1 MSKEGASPL
10 NRKKSIT
17 TYDLAFI
24 GVMAAIIYVV
34 TMFRIPVGQSKI
46 HLANAVCLLAGMLFG
61 PVSGGLAAG
70 IGSALYDA
78 LAGGYDIANVAIT
91 FVSKFAMAAVCGL
104 MTGSLRAKK
113 EEQTEK
119 SSWLNDTG
127 KIILACVVG
136 ALTYVALYML
146 KSWLFKVYVEPVPPE
161 TLPAVLIG
169 KLIPSLINAAAA
181 VIVAP
186 LLYVPLKKVV
196 STIK

>member
-1 MSKEGASPL
+1 M
-10 NRKKSIT
+10 NRKKSMT
-17 TYDLAFI
+17 AYDLAFI

-61 PVSGGLAAG
+61 PVAGGLSAG

-104 MTGSLRAKK
+104 MTGSLREKK
-113 EEQTEK
+113 DEKTEK

-146 KSWLFKVYVEPVPPE
+146 KSWIFKVYVEPVPPE

-181 VIVAP
+181 VVVAP
-186 LLYVPLKKVV
+186 LLYVPLKKVMNTV
-196 STIK
+196 K

>member
-1 MSKEGASPL
+1 MKQ
-10 NRKKSIT
+10 KKT
-17 TYDLAFI
+17 MTAYDLAFI

-46 HLANAVCLLAGMLFG
+46 HLANAVCLLAGILFG
-61 PVSGGLAAG
+61 PVAGGLSAG

-104 MTGSLRAKK
+104 MTGSLREKK
-113 EEQTEK
+113 ENNKTEK

-127 KIILACVVG
+127 KLVLACVVG

-146 KSWLFKVYVEPVPPE
+146 KSWLFKMYVEPVPQE
-161 TLPAVLIG
+161 TLPAVLVG

-196 STIK
+196 NTVK

>member
-1 MSKEGASPL
+1 MSDKGVPPL
-10 NRKKSIT
+10 NRKKSLT
-17 TYDLAFI
+17 AYDLAFI

-61 PVSGGLAAG
+61 PVAGGLSAG

-104 MTGSLRAKK
+104 MTGSLRVKK
-113 EEQTEK
+113 EEKTEK

-181 VIVAP
+181 VVVAP
-186 LLYVPLKKVV
+186 LLYVPLKKVMNTV
-196 STIK
+196 K

>member
-1 MSKEGASPL
+1 M
-10 NRKKSIT
+10 NRKKSMT
-17 TYDLAFI
+17 AYDLAFV

-61 PVSGGLAAG
+61 PVAGGLSAG

-104 MTGSLRAKK
+104 MTGSLREKK
-113 EEQTEK
+113 DEKTEK

-146 KSWLFKVYVEPVPPE
+146 KSWIFKVYVEPVPPE

-181 VIVAP
+181 VVVAP
-186 LLYVPLKKVV
+186 LLYVPLKKVMNTV
-196 STIK
+196 K

>member
-1 MSKEGASPL
+1 M
-10 NRKKSIT
+10 NRKKSLT
-17 TYDLAFI
+17 AYDLAFI

-61 PVSGGLAAG
+61 PLAGGLSAG

-104 MTGSLRAKK
+104 MTGSLRVKK
-113 EEQTEK
+113 EEKTEK

-181 VIVAP
+181 VVVAP
-186 LLYVPLKKVV
+186 LLYVPLKKVMNTV
-196 STIK
+196 K

>member
-1 MSKEGASPL
+1 M
-10 NRKKSIT
+10 NRKKSMT
-17 TYDLAFI
+17 AYDLAFV

-34 TMFRIPVGQSKI
+34 TLFRIPVGQSKI

-61 PVSGGLAAG
+61 PVAGGLSAG

-104 MTGSLRAKK
+104 MTGSLREKK
-113 EEQTEK
+113 DEKTEK

-146 KSWLFKVYVEPVPPE
+146 KSWIFKVYVEPVPPE

-181 VIVAP
+181 VVVAP
-186 LLYVPLKKVV
+186 LLYVPLKKVMNTV
-196 STIK
+196 K

>member
-1 MSKEGASPL
+1 M
-10 NRKKSIT
+10 NRKKSMT
-17 TYDLAFI
+17 AYDLAFI

-61 PVSGGLAAG
+61 PVAGGLSAG

-104 MTGSLRAKK
+104 MTGSLRVKK
-113 EEQTEK
+113 EEKTEK

-186 LLYVPLKKVV
+186 LLYVPLKKVMNTV
-196 STIK
+196 K

>member
-1 MSKEGASPL
+1 M
-10 NRKKSIT
+10 NRKKSLT
-17 TYDLAFI
+17 AYDLAFI

-34 TMFRIPVGQSKI
+34 TMFRIPLGQSKI

-61 PVSGGLAAG
+61 PVAGGLSAG

-104 MTGSLRAKK
+104 MTGSLRVKK
-113 EEQTEK
+113 EEKTEK

-181 VIVAP
+181 VVVAP
-186 LLYVPLKKVV
+186 LLYVPLKKVMNTV
-196 STIK
+196 K

>member
-1 MSKEGASPL
+1 M
-10 NRKKSIT
+10 NRKKSMT
-17 TYDLAFI
+17 AYDLAFI

-61 PVSGGLAAG
+61 PVAGGLSAG

-104 MTGSLRAKK
+104 MTGSLREKK
-113 EEQTEK
+113 EEKTENT
-119 SSWLNDTG
+119 SWLNDTG
-127 KIILACVVG
+127 KIILACIAG

-169 KLIPSLINAAAA
+169 KLVPSLINAAAA

-186 LLYVPLKKVV
+186 LLYVPLKKVMNTV
-196 STIK
+196 K

>member
-1 MSKEGASPL
+1 MCKEGVPPL
-10 NRKKSIT
+10 NRKKSMT
-17 TYDLAFI
+17 AYDLAFI

-61 PVSGGLAAG
+61 PVAGGLSAG

-104 MTGSLRAKK
+104 MTGSLREKK
-113 EEQTEK
+113 EEKTENT
-119 SSWLNDTG
+119 SWLNDTG
-127 KIILACVVG
+127 KIILACIAG

-169 KLIPSLINAAAA
+169 KLVPSLINAAAA

-186 LLYVPLKKVV
+186 LLYVPLKKVMNTV
-196 STIK
+196 K

>member
-1 MSKEGASPL
+1 M
-10 NRKKSIT
+10 NRKKSLT
-17 TYDLAFI
+17 AYDLAFI

-61 PVSGGLAAG
+61 PVAGGLSAG

-104 MTGSLRAKK
+104 MTGSLRAK
-113 EEQTEK
+113 EEEKTEK
-119 SSWLNDTG
+119 SSWRNDTG

-186 LLYVPLKKVV
+186 LLYVPLKKVMNTV
-196 STIK
+196 K

>member
-1 MSKEGASPL
+1 M
-10 NRKKSIT
+10 NRKKSMT
-17 TYDLAFI
+17 AYDLAFI

-46 HLANAVCLLAGMLFG
+46 HLANAICLLAGMLFG
-61 PVSGGLAAG
+61 PVAGGLSAG

-104 MTGSLRAKK
+104 MTSSLREKK
-113 EEQTEK
+113 DEKTEK

-146 KSWLFKVYVEPVPPE
+146 KSWIFKVYVEPVPPE

-181 VIVAP
+181 IVVAP
-186 LLYVPLKKVV
+186 LLYVPLKKVMNTV
-196 STIK
+196 K

>member
-1 MSKEGASPL
+1 MSKEEVPPL
-10 NRKKSIT
+10 NRKKSMT
-17 TYDLAFI
+17 AYDLAFI

-61 PVSGGLAAG
+61 PVAGGLSAG

-104 MTGSLRAKK
+104 MTGSLREKK
-113 EEQTEK
+113 DEKTEK

-181 VIVAP
+181 VVVAP
-186 LLYVPLKKVV
+186 LLYVPLKKVMNTV
-196 STIK
+196 K

>member
-1 MSKEGASPL
+1 MSKEEVPPL
-10 NRKKSIT
+10 NRKKSMT
-17 TYDLAFI
+17 AYDLAFI

-61 PVSGGLAAG
+61 PISGGLAAG

-104 MTGSLRAKK
+104 MTGSLREKK
-113 EEQTEK
+113 EEKTGR

-186 LLYVPLKKVV
+186 LLYVPLKKVMNTV
-196 STIK
+196 K

>member
-1 MSKEGASPL
+1 MTA
-10 NRKKSIT
+10 
-17 TYDLAFI
+17 YDLAFI

-46 HLANAVCLLAGMLFG
+46 HLANAICLLAGMLFG
-61 PVSGGLAAG
+61 PVAGGLSAG

-104 MTGSLRAKK
+104 MTGSLREKK
-113 EEQTEK
+113 DEKTEK

-127 KIILACVVG
+127 KIVLACVVG

-146 KSWLFKVYVEPVPPE
+146 KSWIFKVYVEPVPPE

-181 VIVAP
+181 VVVAP
-186 LLYVPLKKVV
+186 LLYVPLKKVMNTV
-196 STIK
+196 K

>member
-1 MSKEGASPL
+1 M
-10 NRKKSIT
+10 NRKKSMT
-17 TYDLAFI
+17 AYDLAFI

-61 PVSGGLAAG
+61 PVAGGLSAG

-104 MTGSLRAKK
+104 MTGSLREKK
-113 EEQTEK
+113 EEKTEK

-181 VIVAP
+181 VVVAP
-186 LLYVPLKKVV
+186 LLYVPLKKVMNTV
-196 STIK
+196 K

>member
-1 MSKEGASPL
+1 M
-10 NRKKSIT
+10 NRKKSMT
-17 TYDLAFI
+17 AYDLAFI

-61 PVSGGLAAG
+61 PVAGGLSAG

-104 MTGSLRAKK
+104 MTGSLREKK
-113 EEQTEK
+113 EEKTENT
-119 SSWLNDTG
+119 SWLNDTG
-127 KIILACVVG
+127 KIILACIVG

-169 KLIPSLINAAAA
+169 KLVPSLINAAAA

-186 LLYVPLKKVV
+186 LLYVPLKKVMNTV
-196 STIK
+196 K

>member
-1 MSKEGASPL
+1 M
-10 NRKKSIT
+10 NRKKSMT
-17 TYDLAFI
+17 AYDLAFV

-34 TMFRIPVGQSKI
+34 TLFRIPVGQSKI

-61 PVSGGLAAG
+61 PVAGGLSAG

-104 MTGSLRAKK
+104 MTGSLREKK
-113 EEQTEK
+113 DEKTEK

-181 VIVAP
+181 VVVAP
-186 LLYVPLKKVV
+186 LLYVPLKKVMNTV
-196 STIK
+196 K

>member
-1 MSKEGASPL
+1 M
-10 NRKKSIT
+10 NRKKSMT
-17 TYDLAFI
+17 AYDLAFI

-46 HLANAVCLLAGMLFG
+46 HLANAICLLAGMLFG
-61 PVSGGLAAG
+61 PVAGGLSAG

-104 MTGSLRAKK
+104 MTGSLREKK
-113 EEQTEK
+113 DEKTEK

-146 KSWLFKVYVEPVPPE
+146 KSWIFKVYVEPVPPE

-181 VIVAP
+181 IVVAP
-186 LLYVPLKKVV
+186 LLYVPLKKVMNTV
-196 STIK
+196 K

>member
-1 MSKEGASPL
+1 M
-10 NRKKSIT
+10 NRKKSMT
-17 TYDLAFI
+17 AYDLAFI

-34 TMFRIPVGQSKI
+34 TLFRIPVGQSKI

-61 PVSGGLAAG
+61 PVAGGLSAG

-104 MTGSLRAKK
+104 MTGSLREKK
-113 EEQTEK
+113 EEKTENT
-119 SSWLNDTG
+119 SWLNDTG
-127 KIILACVVG
+127 KIILACIVG

-169 KLIPSLINAAAA
+169 KLVPSLINAAAA

-186 LLYVPLKKVV
+186 LLYIPLKKVMNTV
-196 STIK
+196 K

>member
-1 MSKEGASPL
+1 M
-10 NRKKSIT
+10 NRKKSLT
-17 TYDLAFI
+17 AYDLAFI

-61 PVSGGLAAG
+61 PVAGGLSAG

-104 MTGSLRAKK
+104 MTGSLRVKK
-113 EEQTEK
+113 EEKTEK

-181 VIVAP
+181 VVVAP
-186 LLYVPLKKVV
+186 LLYVPLKKVMNTV
-196 STIK
+196 K